1 MIVLIDRIVILLFGM
16 VSINMNYSIYDDKIV
31 VYVLIGIL
39 VLCISYIF
47 SLVKLKYIELI
58 FYLVLIILALYCSD
72 IIVFFGIILY
82 ALVLQYMED
91 KKYLYGL
98 LLSVICVSVYVML
111 NNDFLNNVFTVL
123 TYILSIIMAVKTQKL
138 IEKNNALKVV
148 RDDGIEKNN
157 ILSEK
162 NRYLHENQGN
172 EIYIAILSERNRIAR
187 EIHDNVGHLLSRSIL
202 QVGACI
208 AVNKNNPVEKML
220 VPIKETLDE
229 AMNSIRES
237 VHDLHKESF
246 DLKQAAENILSDIK
260 QFEVKFDY
268 DISQNADKDI
278 KYVLLT
284 ILKEAT
290 TNISKYS
297 DGDKVLVIM
306 RELENYYQMVIE
318 DNGKK
323 IKDEYKKSKK
333 SVNYG
338 IGLINMED
346 RVKNLSGIINFSY
359 ENGFRIFISIPKEVR
374 R

>member
-246 DLKQAAENILSDIK
+246 DLKQAAETILSDIK

-333 SVNYG
+333 SVDYG

-346 RVKNLSGIINFSY
+346 RVKNLSGLINFSY

>member
-1 MIVLIDRIVILLFGM
+1 MIVLIDRIVILLFCM
-16 VSINMNYSIYDDKIV
+16 VSININYSIYDDKIV

-58 FYLVLIILALYCSD
+58 FYLALVILALYCSD

-123 TYILSIIMAVKTQKL
+123 TYILSIIMAVKTKKL
-138 IEKNNALKVV
+138 IEKNNALKVL

-162 NRYLHENQGN
+162 NRYLHENQEN

-208 AVNKNNPVEKML
+208 AVNKNDPVEKML

-297 DGDKVLVIM
+297 DGDKVIVIM
-306 RELENYYQMVIE
+306 RELEHYYQMVIE

-323 IKDEYKKSKK
+323 IKDEYKKGKK
-333 SVNYG
+333 SVDYG

-346 RVKNLSGIINFSY
+346 RVKNLSGLINFSY

>member
-1 MIVLIDRIVILLFGM
+1 MIVLIDRIVLLLFGM
-16 VSINMNYSIYDDKIV
+16 VSINMNYSIYNDKIV

-58 FYLVLIILALYCSD
+58 FYLALIFFALYCSD

-138 IEKNNALKVV
+138 IDKNNALKVV

-162 NRYLHENQGN
+162 NRYLHENQEN

-220 VPIKETLDE
+220 LPIKETLDE

-246 DLKQAAENILSDIK
+246 DLKQAAETILSDIK

-297 DGDKVLVIM
+297 DGDKVIVIM

-333 SVNYG
+333 SVDYG

-346 RVKNLSGIINFSY
+346 RVKNLSGLINFSY